1 MLSLLIILVTSYL
14 VGSIPTSIITG
25 KVLRGIDIREHG
37 SGNAGATNVLRI
49 LGWKPAVFVM
59 LVDVGKG
66 AFATLVCSRLRID
79 PIALDPILLQII
91 AGTAAVIGHVWT
103 VFAGFRGGKGVGTA
117 GGVLVALYPIA
128 ALVCLIIFGT
138 LVATTRYVS
147 VGSIS
152 AAIAL
157 PIVLILLDRI
167 FGHPVPSVLFGLSLV
182 MTVLIVFTHRSNI
195 RRLLQGT
202 ENRLGKRM
210 WQA

>member
-1 MLSLLIILVTSYL
+1 MLSLLAILLSGYL

-37 SGNAGATNVLRI
+37 SGNAGATNVLRV
-49 LGWKPAVFVM
+49 LGWKPAVVVM

-66 AFATLVCSRLRID
+66 ALATLVCSRLRID
-79 PIALDPILLQII
+79 PIALDPIVLRII
-91 AGTAAVIGHVWT
+91 AGSAAVVGHVWT
-103 VFAGFRGGKGVGTA
+103 IFAGFRGGKGVGTA
-117 GGVLVALYPIA
+117 GGMLIALYPIA

-157 PIVLILLDRI
+157 PVVLILLDRV
-167 FGHPVPSVLFGLSLV
+167 FGRPVPSLLFDLSLV

-195 RRLLQGT
+195 KRLIQGT
-202 ENRLGKRM
+202 ENRIGRRVRN
-210 WQA
+210 A